1 MLARSLQV
9 GANILGTTVAGTIKN
24 ALESTGTP
32 NKLLQTYIEV
42 APTITITPAVLD
54 PVVLFQGQTFTG
66 ATSQTVTLA
75 NDGAQDV
82 YYNVSVLPNGL
93 FGVGLQR
100 SPLLVSIQRHARL
113 ESGAK
118 DNFERAEC
126 FL

>member
-1 MLARSLQV
+1 MHCRA
-9 GANILGTTVAGTIKN
+9 ATIQN

-42 APTITITPAVLD
+42 APTISITPAVLD

-82 YYNVSVLPNGL
+82 YFNVSVLPNGL
-93 FGVGLQR
+93 FGGWIAAQPTSGEQAEACTARIRAQR
-100 SPLLVSIQRHARL
+100 YCSELSWAWCRQGMTR
-113 ESGAK
+113 
-118 DNFERAEC
+118 
-126 FL
+126 

>member
-93 FGVGLQR
+93 FGGWIAAQPTSGEHPEACTARVRGQR
-100 SPLLVSIQRHARL
+100 
-113 ESGAK
+113 
-118 DNFERAEC
+118 
-126 FL
+126 

>member
-1 MLARSLQV
+1 MPCRAATSLPPDVWAWCLQV
-9 GANILGTTVAGTIKN
+9 SANLLGMTVAGTVQN

-42 APTITITPAVLD
+42 APTITVTPAVLD

-82 YYNVSVLPNGL
+82 YFNVSVLPNGL
-93 FGVGLQR
+93 FGGWIAAQ
-100 SPLLVSIQRHARL
+100 PTAGEQ
-113 ESGAK
+113 
-118 DNFERAEC
+118 AEAC
-126 FL
+126 TA